1 MPLQHF
7 FYSHK
12 IAINTIMLNYSIAKM
27 IEFAFTYIINNELK
41 TKTYDMPDDK
51 RLTIIEYMT
60 QRIDEI
66 RKVHK

>member
-1 MPLQHF
+1 
-7 FYSHK
+7 
-12 IAINTIMLNYSIAKM
+12 MLNYSVAKM

-51 RLTIIEYMT
+51 RLIILEYMT

-66 RKVHK
+66 RKDHK